1 MATIL
6 IKNVEISD
14 KKSTHFGRKKN
25 ILIDGTHIKSISNE
39 TTLADKI
46 IEAEGLK
53 ISAGWFDLR
62 SSFCDPGYEHKESLE
77 TGCKAAARGG
87 FTGVAIL
94 PETKPIVQSKDTVAY
109 IKSKSAGYLTD
120 IFPMAAVTTDLKGNE
135 LAEIMD
141 LHHAGAVAFTDG
153 LHTISH
159 AGVLS
164 LALQYLQP
172 IDGLIIQHA
181 EDKNLTQFGQM
192 NEGIES
198 TYLGLKGM
206 PRLAE
211 ELVIIRDLELLE
223 YAGGKIH
230 FAHISSAKSVE
241 LIANAKKKGLRVS
254 CDVAVPNLI
263 FDDSKLSTF
272 DTNFKL
278 NPPLRTQNDIFSLW
292 NGLENG
298 TIDAIATDHS
308 PHDTES
314 KHLEFDLADFGMIQ
328 LETAFAALVTYK
340 PAKIE
345 ISLLIEKLTNGPRNV
360 LSLPIL
366 KMEEGEIA
374 NLTLYSETEEWQYAA
389 DSILSKSKNSP
400 FINQTLTGKVKAV
413 FNNGLVEIY

>member
-14 KKSTHFGRKKN
+14 SQSTHFGKKKN
-25 ILIDGTHIKSISNE
+25 ILIDGARIKSISNE

-53 ISAGWFDLR
+53 ISSGWFDLR
-62 SSFCDPGYEHKESLE
+62 ASFCDPGYEHKESLE
-77 TGCKAAARGG
+77 TGCKAACRGG

-94 PETKPIVQSKDTVAY
+94 PETKPIVQSKDTIAY
-109 IKSKSAGYLTD
+109 IKAKSSSYLTD
-120 IFPMAAVTTDLKGNE
+120 IFPLAAVTTDLRGNE
-135 LAEIMD
+135 LAEILD

-153 LHTISH
+153 LHPISH

-172 IDGLIIQHA
+172 ISGLIIQHA

-206 PRLAE
+206 PSIAE

-263 FDDSKLSTF
+263 FDDSRLNTF

-292 NGLENG
+292 KGLENG

-308 PHDTES
+308 PQDTES
-314 KHLEFDLADFGMIQ
+314 KQLEFDMADFGMIQ
-328 LETAFAALVTYK
+328 LETAFAALVTHK
-340 PAKIE
+340 PTKIS
-345 ISLLIEKLTNGPRNV
+345 ISLLIEKLTIGPRNV

-366 KMEEGEIA
+366 KIEEGEVA
-374 NLTLYSETEEWQYAA
+374 NLTLYSETEEWQYSA

-400 FINQTLTGKVKAV
+400 FIDQILKGKVKAV
-413 FNNGLVEIY
+413 FNKGMVELY